1 MTTGNG
7 TGPVSGFEM
16 ILSFLKPIEHL
27 ILDDS
32 ISEVMVNGPDE
43 VFIEKG
49 GFLEQVKGVS
59 LGEKSL
65 MVAVK
70 NIARR
75 LGDDI
80 SEAKPILDSRLPDGS
95 RVAAVIPPCSLR
107 GVTLTIRKFTA
118 RRFEME
124 DLIRSG
130 MLDRSLA
137 NRFEDYILNRKNLLI
152 SGGTGTGKTT
162 LLNILGRFIPED
174 ERILLIEDTAEIQMP
189 QPDLVRFEARQAQ
202 NGVPA
207 VPIRD
212 LLKAALR
219 HRPDRLIL
227 GEIRGGEAFDLLQ
240 LLNTGHSGT
249 LSTIHANSARQGL
262 ARFTSCVL
270 QSGVELPY
278 RAIKTNIADSLNVVV
293 HIERR
298 PGRRYIAEV
307 IEINGY
313 YPDTDLY
320 DFGAVYLAKR
330 DNP

>member
-32 ISEVMVNGPDE
+32 ISEVMVNGPDQ